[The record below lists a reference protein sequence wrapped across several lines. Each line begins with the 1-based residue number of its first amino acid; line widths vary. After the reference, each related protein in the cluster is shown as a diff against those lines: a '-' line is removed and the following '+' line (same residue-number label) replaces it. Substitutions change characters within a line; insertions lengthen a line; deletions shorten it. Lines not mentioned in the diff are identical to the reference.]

1 MERVVVVVVIVLML
15 LMLLLLL
22 TLRSLSSG
30 TSPRGGTIPQKGKS
44 VGALY
49 LQPCLK
55 DASVTPGSAPDMYA
69 DTFSDTALS
78 SKSETRAS
86 FQQPSPHLSV
96 TIVYILCV
104 TVQKFL

>member
-1 MERVVVVVVIVLML
+1 LLLLLLVVLVVGEVMMVLMVVVVV
-15 LMLLLLL
+15 
-22 TLRSLSSG
+22 
-30 TSPRGGTIPQKGKS
+30 RGGTIPQKGKS

-86 FQQPSPHLSV
+86 FQRPSPHLSV